1 MDKRKPLT
9 FQEVK
14 KVIGELGPKLERE
27 IRETI
32 LSANDRSNYYGFNT
46 LVCDTK
52 AMRVRGAVADTIRK
66 FEIEC
71 SDCEETA
78 ELGRWQLLQD
88 ETVLQCP
95 LCHQSS
101 PRNKYHRSEHLEELL
116 GLAPV
121 MWVKELFAKE

>member
-1 MDKRKPLT
+1 MDKIKPLT

-14 KVIGELGPKLERE
+14 HVIGELGPQLERE

-46 LVCDTK
+46 LACDTK
-52 AMRVRGAVADTIRK
+52 VMRVRGAVVDTIRK

-71 SDCEETA
+71 SDCEETV
-78 ELGRWQLLQD
+78 ELGRWRLLQS

-101 PRNKYHRSEHLEELL
+101 LRKKYHRSEHLEELL
-116 GLAPV
+116 GLAPI